1 MYPNNGQQGYYQQNG
16 QQQQGYQQQQPG
28 YGQPPQGYP
37 QQMHPQYQ
45 QHQQAGMPY
54 GGQGMQPGMP
64 MQPGMMPGMMPGM
77 PYGGQGQ
84 QGYAQGR
91 PQMGAGG
98 QMQGTMGMNTGAAV
112 FTPGGSFT
120 PSAPAQSQEPQTPAL
135 VKLAPLERHL
145 LRCAWQPPP
154 LFCRLTLPHLAAQ
167 TDDEQQWL
175 DQQIDRNAE
184 VAAKAASEKA
194 EKLKQDKAAQNMKD
208 SEPSL
213 EDVPVSPPR
222 PPLPTPSP
230 PAPSPPAHA
239 TTCISSHAGTSVLQS
254 EMQSEVSAA
263 VEPEGGYDD
272 VMALIEANRKKN
284 EERRAAQSERNAAI
298 VASFEARGT

>member
-1 MYPNNGQQGYYQQNG
+1 MRTWVRRSRQGQSSRGADNANKPRNPAPTMPPRQTCWLVVLAGCARTHAGRQAGRRAGQHLCGLSSAERARMFSPVHHTTYIKVASALLSRSRAAPGMYPNNGQQGYYQQNG

-135 VKLAPLERHL
+135 VSWPQSNVICSAAPGR
-145 LRCAWQPPP
+145 PPP
-154 LFCRLTLPHLAAQ
+154 ILSSH
-167 TDDEQQWL
+167 
-175 DQQIDRNAE
+175 
-184 VAAKAASEKA
+184 
-194 EKLKQDKAAQNMKD
+194 
-208 SEPSL
+208 
-213 EDVPVSPPR
+213 
-222 PPLPTPSP
+222 P
-230 PAPSPPAHA
+230 PAPPRRLTMSSSGWTSRSTA
-239 TTCISSHAGTSVLQS
+239 TLRWQ
-254 EMQSEVSAA
+254 
-263 VEPEGGYDD
+263 P
-272 VMALIEANRKKN
+272 
-284 EERRAAQSERNAAI
+284 RRRVRRLRS
-298 VASFEARGT
+298 

>member
-1 MYPNNGQQGYYQQNG
+1 
-16 QQQQGYQQQQPG
+16 
-28 YGQPPQGYP
+28 
-37 QQMHPQYQ
+37 
-45 QHQQAGMPY
+45 
-54 GGQGMQPGMP
+54 
-64 MQPGMMPGMMPGM
+64 MMPGMMPGM

-135 VKLAPLERHL
+135 
-145 LRCAWQPPP
+145 
-154 LFCRLTLPHLAAQ
+154 

-213 EDVPVSPPR
+213 EDVP
-222 PPLPTPSP
+222 
-230 PAPSPPAHA
+230 
-239 TTCISSHAGTSVLQS
+239 S

>member
-1 MYPNNGQQGYYQQNG
+1 MYGGGPPNKGQQGYYQHNG

-28 YGQPPQGYP
+28 YGQPPQAYP
-37 QQMHPQYQ
+37 QQMHPQQYMQ
-45 QHQQAGMPY
+45 QQQAGMPY

-91 PQMGAGG
+91 PQMGGG

-120 PSAPAQSQEPQTPAL
+120 PPAPAQPQEPQTPAL
-135 VKLAPLERHL
+135 
-145 LRCAWQPPP
+145 
-154 LFCRLTLPHLAAQ
+154 

-213 EDVPVSPPR
+213 EDVP
-222 PPLPTPSP
+222 
-230 PAPSPPAHA
+230 
-239 TTCISSHAGTSVLQS
+239 S
-254 EMQSEVSAA
+254 EMQSEASAA

>member
-1 MYPNNGQQGYYQQNG
+1 MYGQPQGNGQQGYYQQNG
-16 QQQQGYQQQQPG
+16 QQQQQQGYQQQQPG

-37 QQMHPQYQ
+37 QQGYPQQMHPQYMQ
-45 QHQQAGMPY
+45 QQQG
-54 GGQGMQPGMP
+54 GMQPGMP

-91 PQMGAGG
+91 PQMGGG

-120 PSAPAQSQEPQTPAL
+120 PPAPAQPQEPQTPAL
-135 VKLAPLERHL
+135 
-145 LRCAWQPPP
+145 
-154 LFCRLTLPHLAAQ
+154 

-194 EKLKQDKAAQNMKD
+194 EKLKQEKAAQAMKD
-208 SEPSL
+208 GEPSL
-213 EDVPVSPPR
+213 EDVP
-222 PPLPTPSP
+222 
-230 PAPSPPAHA
+230 
-239 TTCISSHAGTSVLQS
+239 S
-254 EMQSEVSAA
+254 EMQSEGGAA

-298 VASFEARGT
+298 VASF